1 MGPDAVSD
9 GIAMLAFEGR
19 KGRRTAHTDIL
30 YFDISDDDTNDITI
44 PLGPISI
51 EKTTVKNSLTWH
63 FLDFSFG
70 LSTYNIRALLTSHK
84 GTDKLTHTRGLELKN
99 SCGDTIVTDR

>member
-9 GIAMLAFEGR
+9 GVAMLALEGR

-51 EKTTVKNSLTWH
+51 EKTIDVDVGMSAWVVNLI
-63 FLDFSFG
+63 G
-70 LSTYNIRALLTSHK
+70 RYELLE
-84 GTDKLTHTRGLELKN
+84 TRF
-99 SCGDTIVTDR
+99 